1 MTEEQFHPTED
12 QQNAIDIAIKVAR
25 ILLRNPRVSPLQ
37 IIGLGH
43 AIIALERFPDITSGV
58 HVEFG
63 VSLTDGDSDF
73 RETIYISFLIVESLF
88 ELSRGGSVYEKSV
101 GSDRYSNP
109 GWVID
114 IYDSYNRRIECEL
127 WEIEHSVKELLTLG
141 ANIQVSDESEID
153 FGVLD
158 DDD

>member
-1 MTEEQFHPTED
+1 M
-12 QQNAIDIAIKVAR
+12 
-25 ILLRNPRVSPLQ
+25 S
-37 IIGLGH
+37 
-43 AIIALERFPDITSGV
+43 LERFPNITSGV

-63 VSLTDGDSDF
+63 VTLTDGDSDF
-73 RETIYISFLIVESLF
+73 RETQYMSFLIIESLF

-101 GSDRYSNP
+101 GSDSYSNP

-127 WEIEHSVKELLTLG
+127 WDIENSVKELLTLG
-141 ANIQVSDESEID
+141 AIIRVSDESEIELED
-153 FGVLD
+153 LD